1 MPKVSDPFPNS
12 CVRNDQG
19 DLTIVYRGDFRPIDF
34 VKGFKVHDFED
45 GEGSG
50 GLYFTEDAS
59 VASSYSTSKGYYE
72 ENACEVQRHLWL
84 TGRDGRRVPLLDF
97 NRQLTTKDVEAIKA
111 RILSYNGSSYQSG
124 DPVIARSTLEE
135 YLVRSRRNV
144 VLMTVNLLAESGV
157 MSVAE
162 FIQFW
167 KDVGVA
173 QRVDY
178 EDPYEA
184 RSVVTPVYLDIRK
197 PLDLRACPTDLFS
210 RLEARVG
217 RHDETLMSL
226 KDIRDTQSEDTLS
239 FITRP
244 FRDALIA
251 EGYDG
256 ICDIGG
262 AITGGVRHRV
272 WIAFAPEQ
280 ITSAFSD
287 DAVRYRKAHIADKAM
302 TFVR

>member
-1 MPKVSDPFPNS
+1 MPDIFPNS
-12 CVRNDQG
+12 TVRNDQG
-19 DLTIVYRGDFRPIDF
+19 DLTVAYRGDFRPIDF
-34 VKGFKVHDFED
+34 AVGFKVHDFED

-50 GLYFTEDAS
+50 GLYFTEDPS

-72 ENACEVQRHLWL
+72 ENVCEVQHHLWL
-84 TGRDGRRVPLLDF
+84 TGRTGRRVPLLDF
-97 NRQLTTKDVEAIKA
+97 DRQLTSRNVEAIKA
-111 RILSYNGSSYQSG
+111 RILSYNGSSYEG
-124 DPVIARSTLEE
+124 GAPVIAESTLEE

-144 VLMTVNLLAESGV
+144 VLMTVNLLVESGV
-157 MSVAE
+157 MSVPE

-178 EDPYEA
+178 EDPYEP

-197 PLDLRACPTDLFS
+197 PLDLRACPGDLLS
-210 RLEARVG
+210 RLESCIG
-217 RHDETLMSL
+217 RCDETLMAL

-244 FRDALIA
+244 FREALIA

-262 AITGGVRHRV
+262 AITGGVRHKV
-272 WIAFAPEQ
+272 WIAFGPEQ
-280 ITSAFSD
+280 IISAFSAN
-287 DAVRYRKAHIADKAM
+287 AVRYRMDRTAEVSTA
-302 TFVR
+302 FSL

>member
-1 MPKVSDPFPNS
+1 MSDPFPDS
-12 CVRNDQG
+12 CVRDDHG

-34 VKGFKVHDFED
+34 AKGFRVFNVED
-45 GEGSG
+45 GDGSG

-72 ENACEVQRHLWL
+72 ENASEVQHHLWL
-84 TGRDGRRVPLLDF
+84 TGRNGRRVPLLDY
-97 NRQLTTKDVEAIKA
+97 NRQLTTQDVEAIKA
-111 RILSYNGSSYQSG
+111 LILSHNGNSYRG
-124 DPVIARSTLEE
+124 GEPVISRSTLEE

-157 MSVAE
+157 MSVPE

-173 QRVDY
+173 QKVDY

-197 PLDLRACPTDLFS
+197 PLDLRACPNDLLP
-210 RLEARVG
+210 RLEARTG
-217 RHDETLMSL
+217 RHDETLLAL

-239 FITRP
+239 FITRR
-244 FRDALIA
+244 FREALIA

-256 ICDIGG
+256 VCDIGG
-262 AITGGVRHRV
+262 AITGGVRHKV
-272 WIAFAPEQ
+272 WIAFSAEQ
-280 ITSAFSD
+280 ITSAFGF
-287 DAVRYRKAHIADKAM
+287 DAVRYRMNRVGDNAM
-302 TFVR
+302 TFLR

>member
-1 MPKVSDPFPNS
+1 VSDPFPNS
-12 CVRNDQG
+12 TVRSDQG

-72 ENACEVQRHLWL
+72 ENACEVQHHLWL
-84 TGRDGRRVPLLDF
+84 TGRSGRRVPLLDF
-97 NRQLTTKDVEAIKA
+97 NRQLTTQDVEAIKS
-111 RILSYNGSSYQSG
+111 RILAYNGSSYIG
-124 DPVIARSTLEE
+124 GEPVIAKSTLEE

-144 VLMTVNLLAESGV
+144 ALMTVSLLVESGV
-157 MSVAE
+157 MSVPE

-173 QRVDY
+173 RTVDY
-178 EDPYEA
+178 EDPFEA
-184 RSVVTPVYLDIRK
+184 RSTVTPVYLDIRK
-197 PLDLRACPTDLFS
+197 PLDLRACSIALLS

-217 RHDETLMSL
+217 RHDETLLAL
-226 KDIRDTQSEDTLS
+226 KDIQDTQSEDALS
-239 FITRP
+239 YITRP
-244 FRDALIA
+244 FREALIA

-262 AITGGVRHRV
+262 AITGGVRHKV
-272 WIAFAPEQ
+272 WIAFGPEQ
-280 ITSAFSD
+280 IMSAFSD
-287 DAVRYRKAHIADKAM
+287 LAVRYRAHEKTEPSPA
-302 TFVR
+302 FSL

>member
-1 MPKVSDPFPNS
+1 VSDLFPNS

-34 VKGFKVHDFED
+34 AKGFRVYDFED
-45 GEGSG
+45 GGGSG

-59 VASSYSTSKGYYE
+59 VASSYSTSKGYFE
-72 ENACEVQRHLWL
+72 DNASEVQHHLWL
-84 TGRDGRRVPLLDF
+84 TGRAGRRVRLLDF
-97 NRQLTTKDVEAIKA
+97 NRQLTAKNVEVIKA
-111 RILSYNGSSYQSG
+111 RILTYNGSAYQG
-124 DPVIARSTLEE
+124 GEPVISKPTLEE

-144 VLMTVNLLAESGV
+144 VLMTVNLLVESGV
-157 MSVAE
+157 MSVPE

-173 QRVDY
+173 QKVDY

-184 RSVVTPVYLDIRK
+184 RSTVTPVYLDIRQ
-197 PLDLRACPTDLFS
+197 PLDLRACPADLLS
-210 RLEARVG
+210 RLEARAG
-217 RHDETLMSL
+217 RHDETLLAL

-244 FRDALIA
+244 FREALFT

-256 ICDIGG
+256 ICDMGG

-280 ITSAFSD
+280 ITSAFNEIS
-287 DAVRYRKAHIADKAM
+287 VRYRRDRGGDM
-302 TFVR
+302 VRAFSR